1 MSGRVS
7 IDAGRST
14 AAPVASPAMAAAA
27 SPAPA
32 PSPLNAPAEIAAGRE
47 AGRAGAPL
55 AAGAATPSD
64 SPAPATRAASPQAA
78 HLATAGG
85 GAGPIEPER
94 YELAEGRR
102 YVFEL
107 ERRAFLR
114 LAASGLVVAV
124 AAPAGLAQ
132 ESGRGGPAR
141 GEGGERPDIAAWLHI
156 AEDGAVTVFT
166 GKVEIGQNIRTSLAQ
181 AVADELRVSVA
192 SIALVMGDTDR
203 TPFDMGTFG
212 SRTTPYMAP
221 QLARAAAAARELL
234 VGEAAA
240 RWGLEARVLVVA
252 GGRVTAPDGRALTFG
267 ELTRGR
273 PLAGVV
279 PVDLALA
286 PPSAWQVRGQPY
298 KKVGGRDFVSGRHR
312 YTADMVRPGML
323 HGAVV
328 RPAGYRA
335 ALVSVDDGAARAMEG
350 VRVVRDGDFIGVVA
364 PSERLARRAAA
375 AVRAEWRLAEGQ
387 PSSDT
392 VFEHLKRRGV
402 GAPRQEEPP
411 AHVAG
416 DVAAAR
422 RRAARVLEA
431 SYRVPYIAHVPL
443 EPRAAI
449 AEWEGDRLTVWT
461 GTQRPW
467 GVRAELAEAFR
478 MPESRVRVIVPDTG
492 SAYGGKHTGECAVE
506 AARLARAAGRP
517 VRLVWTRGEEFA
529 WGYFRPAGVIDVASA
544 LDDTGRLIAWE
555 FDNWNSGAAAIRTPY
570 DVPNQRIAFHPADSP
585 LRQGSY
591 RGLAATANH
600 FAREMEMDAAARA
613 AGADPVEFRL
623 RHLSDLRLRA
633 VLAAAAERA
642 GWPKPSASDRALGI
656 ACGTEKGSYVATV
669 AELSPAP
676 SGFRVERL
684 VAAFE
689 CGAIVNP
696 DGVRNQVEG
705 CLVQGLG
712 GALFE
717 AVEFAGGQLL
727 NGSLEQYRVPRF
739 RDVPPIDIVL
749 LDRRDLPSAGAGE
762 TPIVCV
768 APAIGSA
775 ARAFGSV
782 AAALPVRLEKA
793 R

>member
-1 MSGRVS
+1 MSDR
-7 IDAGRST
+7 IPLD
-14 AAPVASPAMAAAA
+14 AAPNTLVPRAS
-27 SPAPA
+27 
-32 PSPLNAPAEIAAGRE
+32 
-47 AGRAGAPL
+47 
-55 AAGAATPSD
+55 AATPAASGSAVTTTRGD
-64 SPAPATRAASPQAA
+64 SAARNTAATRPGCARADAGSTARSANEPEGPAPVVLAAPPSEAREASARP
-78 HLATAGG
+78 
-85 GAGPIEPER
+85 GPLEPER
-94 YELAEGRR
+94 YELVEGRR

-124 AAPAGLAQ
+124 AAPAIPAQ
-132 ESGRGGPAR
+132 ESGRGGLAPR
-141 GEGGERPDIAAWLHI
+141 EGGDSPEIAAWLHI
-156 AEDGAVTVFT
+156 AEDGAVAVFT

-181 AVADELRVSVA
+181 AVADELRVPLA

-234 VGEAAA
+234 VREAAA
-240 RWGLEARVLVVA
+240 RWDLDARVLA
-252 GGRVTAPDGRALTFG
+252 AADGRVTAPDGRALSYG

-273 PLAGVV
+273 ALAGVV
-279 PVDLALA
+279 PADVSPV
-286 PPSAWQVRGQPY
+286 PPASWRVRGTPI
-298 KKVGGRDFVSGRHR
+298 KKVGGRDFVTGRHR
-312 YTADMVRPGML
+312 YTADMVRPGLL

-335 ALVSVDDGAARAMEG
+335 VLVSVDDRPARAMEG

-375 AVRAEWRLAEGQ
+375 AVRAEWRIAEGQ
-387 PSSDT
+387 PSSET
-392 VFEHLKRRGV
+392 VFDHLKRR
-402 GAPRQEEPP
+402 AAEEPGRVAP
-411 AHVAG
+411 PLHVVG

-443 EPRAAI
+443 EPRAAV
-449 AEWEGDRLTVWT
+449 AEWDGDRLTVWT

-478 MPESRVRVIVPDTG
+478 VPESRVRVIVPDTG
-492 SAYGGKHTGECAVE
+492 SAYGGKHTGECAIE

-517 VRLVWTRGEEFA
+517 VRVVWTRAEEFA

-544 LDDTGRLIAWE
+544 LDETGRLIAWE

-570 DVPNQRIAFHPADSP
+570 DVPNQRIAFHPAESP

-600 FAREMEMDAAARA
+600 YAREMQMDAAARA
-613 AGADPVEFRL
+613 VGADPVEFRL
-623 RHLSDLRLRA
+623 RHLSDARLRA

-642 GWPKPSASDRALGI
+642 GWPKPSAAGQALGI
-656 ACGTEKGSYVATV
+656 ACGTEKGSYVATA

-684 VAAFE
+684 VVAFE
-689 CGAIVNP
+689 CGAVVNP

-705 CLVQGLG
+705 CVVQGLG

-739 RDVPPIDIVL
+739 RDVPPIEIVI

-775 ARAFGSV
+775 ARAFGPV
-782 AAALPVRLEKA
+782 APALPVRLEKT
-793 R
+793 